1 MEETMLQSSL
11 PAQEMEAVR
20 IRCSVELTK
29 IVWEVVMKEGNENL
43 YDIIG
48 DVMQSFDKI
57 DAILKKRLN
66 HLLVNQ
72 PSITDNK
79 EIICSNFQNAYDC

>member
-1 MEETMLQSSL
+1 MLQNSL
-11 PAQEMEAVR
+11 PVQEMEAVR

-29 IVWEVVMKEGNENL
+29 IVWEVVAKEGDKNL

-57 DAILKKRLN
+57 DSILKKRLQ

-79 EIICSNFQNAYDC
+79 EIICSNFQNAYDF

>member
-1 MEETMLQSSL
+1 MLQNSL

-20 IRCSVELTK
+20 IRCSAELTK
-29 IVWEVVMKEGNENL
+29 VVWEVVAKEGDKNL

-57 DAILKKRLN
+57 DSILKKRLQ

-79 EIICSNFQNAYDC
+79 EIICSNFQNVYDC